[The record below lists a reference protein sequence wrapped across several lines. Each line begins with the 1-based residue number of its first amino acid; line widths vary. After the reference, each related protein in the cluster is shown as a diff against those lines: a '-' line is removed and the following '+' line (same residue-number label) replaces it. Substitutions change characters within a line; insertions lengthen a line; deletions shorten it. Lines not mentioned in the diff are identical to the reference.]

1 MATTTVTL
9 GPGTLTIGSE
19 DPATTDFSCEVAG
32 GQITHTY
39 EDIGEQR
46 TMLCGDVKAAERVR
60 RDGLAFDIE
69 NDLSGTGL
77 YKFLLDNDL
86 QERFF
91 KYVPNTAAGASWDG
105 KMIATLPGSIG
116 ADQFGS
122 PIVSSVEWT
131 GVGTFN
137 FTPATAPAEPGA

>member
-9 GPGTLTIGSE
+9 GPGTLKLGTA

-32 GQITHTY
+32 GQVTHSY

-46 TMLCGDVKAAERVR
+46 TMLCGDVKAAARQR
-60 RDGLAFDIE
+60 TDGLAFEVE

-77 YKFLLDNDL
+77 YKFLLDHDL
-86 QERFF
+86 AEVFF
-91 KYVPNTAAGASWDG
+91 EYVPNTAAAASWDG
-105 KMIATLPGSIG
+105 KIVATLPGSIG

-131 GVGTFN
+131 GVGTFT